1 MKFELKPD
9 NRNASDEELLAD
21 LKNVAEN
28 LGLNSLS
35 KKDYLEHGR
44 FNYSTITRRF
54 GSWNKALTMANL
66 KVNCYYRKWT
76 KDEAIKWLKFKYE

>member
-1 MKFELKPD
+1 MKKYTNKFLINILKELSLKLGRNPTSYDLGNNNNMPDRSVFE
-9 NRNASDEELLAD
+9 
-21 LKNVAEN
+21 
-28 LGLNSLS
+28 S
-35 KKDYLEHGR
+35 K
-44 FNYSTITRRF
+44 F

>member
-1 MKFELKPD
+1 MKKYTNKFLINILKELSLKLGRNPTSYDLGNKNNMPDRSVFE
-9 NRNASDEELLAD
+9 
-21 LKNVAEN
+21 
-28 LGLNSLS
+28 S
-35 KKDYLEHGR
+35 K
-44 FNYSTITRRF
+44 F